1 MKLKKLIF
9 FILSLFIAACKSSTE
24 SSEPQLEIKDVKIY
38 TQKPLINLN
47 DTVFFSVNFNSN
59 YRSSLSLVEASL
71 NAKSPIGT
79 RIQDNEIS
87 ASEYKGFFLPIK
99 AKGEYD
105 LNVKFTKNGKSFSF
119 SKKIKVID
127 SYSIDDVW
135 EELKNYDE
143 TKALIPFAV
152 FKDNYYYTSHTNVG
166 PDFINV
172 GFFFKVENNQ
182 RVNFT
187 KFIEGFY
194 GSYSLIYNANKALE
208 KIRIGNNTN
217 IINADY
223 ETLLSDVKK
232 VYGNPVRRGT
242 NQFNGYKFSEF
253 ETTLFKIRLEQI
265 SSNTIHTDITKK

>member
-1 MKLKKLIF
+1 MKQKLIF
-9 FILSLFIAACKSSTE
+9 FIIPLFIVACKSTSE
-24 SSEPQLEIKDVKIY
+24 SDEPQLEIKDVKIY

-59 YRSSLSLVEASL
+59 YKSSLPEVEASL
-71 NAKSPIGT
+71 NTKSPIGT
-79 RIQDNEIS
+79 RIQYNEIS
-87 ASEYKGFFLPIK
+87 ASEYKGYFLPIK
-99 AKGEYD
+99 TKGEYD

-119 SKKIKVID
+119 SKKIKIID
-127 SYSIDDVW
+127 SYSIEGVW

-143 TKALIPFAV
+143 TKALVPFAI
-152 FKDNYYYTSHTNVG
+152 FKDNYYYTSTTSVG

-182 RVNFT
+182 YVNFT

-194 GSYSLIYNANKALE
+194 GGYSLIYNADKALL
-208 KIRIGNNTN
+208 KIRIVNDTN
-217 IINADY
+217 LINSDY

-232 VYGNPVRRGT
+232 VYGNPVRSGT

-253 ETTLFKIRLEQI
+253 ETTLFKIRVEQI
-265 SSNTIHTDITKK
+265 SLNTVHSEITKK